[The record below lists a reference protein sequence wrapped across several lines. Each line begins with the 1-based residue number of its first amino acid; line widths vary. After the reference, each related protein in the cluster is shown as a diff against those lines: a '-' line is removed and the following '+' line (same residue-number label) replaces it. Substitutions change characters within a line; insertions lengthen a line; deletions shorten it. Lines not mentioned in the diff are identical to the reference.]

1 MQALIRGLRM
11 TAQPHHLSAIEVALN
26 RNAGEPQPIAKMRL
40 VIIESPYAGDIPRN
54 ISYARACVRDSVL
67 RGEAPI
73 CSHLLFTQQDILRD
87 EIEEERALGI
97 AAGLAWTRVCD
108 AAAFYID
115 YGFSAGMTD
124 SMSTYEHNNI
134 VMIARKIL

>member
-1 MQALIRGLRM
+1 M
-11 TAQPHHLSAIEVALN
+11 TQQPHHLSAIEVALN
-26 RNAGEPQPIAKMRL
+26 RNTGVPQPIAKMRL
-40 VIIESPYAGDIPRN
+40 VIIESPYAGDVHRN

-115 YGFSAGMTD
+115 YGYSEGMTEA
-124 SMSTYEHNNI
+124 MATYEKNNI
-134 VMIARKIL
+134 LMVARKII